1 MLKSGYIFTPFEAP
15 EQSPF
20 DKLFDIFSELITHT
34 SGDVDEALDWL
45 KILDKEYSLTS
56 DEYTMDDFIEDL
68 KKKGYLREE
77 IQPNGDGQLAIT
89 AKTERVLRKNALDQ
103 IFGKIRKSGTG
114 NHKSKKSGQGDELT
128 GDFRNFQFGDSIENI
143 SITESLK
150 NSQINNGVG
159 DFQLTEQDLARI
171 VRRVIR
177 ESAEDGEIDMSN
189 LPNEIKD
196 FVLRYGDVSSNATDE
211 EIVGNL
217 WKLRSSEDSDVSRHA
232 IRLTRR
238 L

>member
-1 MLKSGYIFTPFEAP
+1 MGRT
-15 EQSPF
+15 
-20 DKLFDIFSELITHT
+20 
-34 SGDVDEALDWL
+34 V
-45 KILDKEYSLTS
+45 
-56 DEYTMDDFIEDL
+56 
-68 KKKGYLREE
+68 R
-77 IQPNGDGQLAIT
+77 
-89 AKTERVLRKNALDQ
+89 
-103 IFGKIRKSGTG
+103 
-114 NHKSKKSGQGDELT
+114 
-128 GDFRNFQFGDSIENI
+128 
-143 SITESLK
+143 
-150 NSQINNGVG
+150 
-159 DFQLTEQDLARI
+159 LTEQDLARI